1 MGASA
6 DKVFRF
12 EARVQPRAKRSKV
25 AGRYG
30 EALKLQV
37 AAPPVDGAANEA
49 VVALVADAFAVP
61 GRSVRIV
68 AGHSGRTKI
77 VEIVDHDVEACRR
90 RFEMLASPTLGVD
103 IGGGRD

>member
-1 MGASA
+1 MEN
-6 DKVFRF
+6 VFRF

-37 AAPPVDGAANEA
+37 AAPPVDGAANAA
-49 VVALVADAFAVP
+49 VIALVADAFSVP

-77 VEIVDHDVEACRR
+77 VEIADHDVDACRR
-90 RFEMLASPTLGVD
+90 RFEMLSSPARGVD
-103 IGGGRD
+103 IDGRRD